1 MDKIVKKWNQIEIFL
16 VGVLT
21 LTALACVVYAAFG
34 RYVLRAPSDWPEEI
48 IVYMIIGAVF
58 IAASSLVDRN
68 GHVAATLV
76 VERFPMKV
84 RRALAVFN
92 AGLALGFCGIV
103 LWYGVQIVMLNYN
116 ANQLSNTSL
125 RFPLWIPYLS
135 VPLGCFLMSMRYLI
149 RLWRLL
155 FRFQISDIM
164 EHHEMS
170 REEAR
175 S

>member
-1 MDKIVKKWNQIEIFL
+1 MDQFVKKWNQIELFL

-21 LTALACVVYAAFG
+21 LTALTGVVYATFG
-34 RYVLRAPSDWPEEI
+34 RYVLRSPSDWPEEV

-58 IAASSLVDRN
+58 LAASSLVDRN

-76 VERFPMKV
+76 VERFPMNV
-84 RRALAVFN
+84 RRVLAVFN
-92 AGLALGFCGIV
+92 AVVALVFCAVV
-103 LWYGVQIVMLNYN
+103 LWYGINIVMLNYN

-135 VPLGCFLMSMRYLI
+135 IPTGCFLMTMRYLI

-155 FRFQISDIM
+155 FRFQMSDIL

-170 REEAR
+170 REGAR